1 MSYYSPPY
9 PSSSPEA
16 RVLAR
21 LTGSLDRTKTTRSI
35 EKFIA
40 GYVKAARAEGGVVI
54 GLSGG
59 LDSAVVVA
67 LCTRALGAG
76 RVLGLILPG
85 ASTPNEDVEDAA
97 AHARELGI
105 EHQTVNIEPIV
116 ERYMQVLSDGN
127 NDKVARGN
135 LTARVRMSVLYYHTY
150 VNGGSRRRLVAGT
163 SDKSEISIGY
173 FTKFGDGGADMAP
186 IAGLYK
192 TQVRELGRY
201 LKVPDAILQKKSSPR
216 LWANHTAEDEI
227 GISYESIDPILY
239 MLVDRKKTAKE
250 AAAEL
255 GVPAGRVKKVQE
267 MIAKSAHKR
276 ATPAAPKL

>member
-1 MSYYSPPY
+1 MNY
-9 PSSSPEA
+9 SSSPES

-21 LTGSLDRTKTTRSI
+21 LTGGGFDRAKTAKSI

-40 GYVKAARAEGGVVI
+40 GYVKAARAEGGVVV

-59 LDSAVVVA
+59 LDSAVVAA
-67 LCTRALGAG
+67 LCARALGGSG

-105 EHQTVNIEPIV
+105 EHQTINIEPIV
-116 ERYMQVLSDGN
+116 ERCMQVLPDIDN
-127 NDKVARGN
+127 KVARGN
-135 LTARVRMSVLYYHTY
+135 LTARVRMSVLYYHAY
-150 VNGGSRRRLVAGT
+150 VGRRLVAGT

-173 FTKFGDGGADMAP
+173 FTKFGDGGADMIP

-201 LKVPDAILQKKSSPR
+201 LKVPGAILQKKSSPR
-216 LWANHTAEDEI
+216 LWADHTAEDEI
-227 GISYESIDPILY
+227 GMSYETIDPILY

-250 AAAEL
+250 AAAAL
-255 GVPAGRVKKVQE
+255 GVPIDTVKRVQAMVV
-267 MIAKSAHKR
+267 KSAHKR
-276 ATPAAPKL
+276 AMPAAPPRL